1 MLGKLI
7 LAFALLPVAE
17 IYVLI
22 EVGSVIGSL
31 NTVAIILLTAVVGG
45 YLARTEGMRTYQ
57 QIQTHLQRGV
67 IPRNEIVD
75 ALLIFAAGIVLLTP
89 GFITDVAGL
98 TLLFPPTRVPIREFL
113 KRRFKNKMDRT
124 TIEINRF

>member
-31 NTVAIILLTAVVGG
+31 NTVAIILLTAVAGG
-45 YLARTEGMRTYQ
+45 YLARTEGTRTYH
-57 QIQTHLQRGV
+57 QIQAHLQRGV

-89 GFITDVAGL
+89 GFITDLAGL
-98 TLLFPPTRVPIREFL
+98 AILFPPTRVPIREFI
-113 KRRFKNKMDRT
+113 KRRFKDKMDRT

>member
-17 IYVLI
+17 IYLLI
-22 EVGSVIGSL
+22 EVGTAIGSL
-31 NTVAIILLTAVVGG
+31 NTVAIILITAVAGG
-45 YLARTEGMRTYQ
+45 YLARAEGTRTYH
-57 QIQTHLQRGV
+57 QIQTHLQQGV
-67 IPRNEIVD
+67 VPHNEIVD

-98 TLLFPPTRVPIREFL
+98 TILFPPTRAPIREWL

>member
-7 LAFALLPVAE
+7 LAFALLPVLE

-31 NTVAIILLTAVVGG
+31 NTVAIILLTAVAGG
-45 YLARTEGMRTYQ
+45 YLARSEGTRTYH
-57 QIQTHLQRGV
+57 QIQNNLNQGI

-75 ALLIFAAGIVLLTP
+75 ALLIFGAGIVLLTP

-98 TLLFPPTRVPIREFL
+98 AVLFPPTRAPIREFL
-113 KRRFKNKMDRT
+113 KRRFKSRMDRT

>member
-7 LAFALLPVAE
+7 LAFALLPVLE

-31 NTVAIILLTAVVGG
+31 NTVAIILLTAVAGG
-45 YLARTEGMRTYQ
+45 YLARSEGSRTYY
-57 QIQTHLQRGV
+57 QIQNNLNQGI
-67 IPRNEIVD
+67 IPRNEIID
-75 ALLIFAAGIVLLTP
+75 ALLIFGAGVVLLTP
-89 GFITDVAGL
+89 GFVTDLAGL
-98 TLLFPPTRVPIREFL
+98 TVLFPPTRAPIREFL
-113 KRRFKNKMDRT
+113 KRRFKNRMDRT

>member
-7 LAFALLPVAE
+7 LAFAILPVAE

-31 NTVAIILLTAVVGG
+31 NTVAIILLTAVAGG
-45 YLARTEGMRTYQ
+45 YLARTEGLRTYH
-57 QIQTHLQRGV
+57 QIQTNLNQGI

-75 ALLIFAAGIVLLTP
+75 ALLIFGAGVVLLTP
-89 GFITDVAGL
+89 GFITDLAGL
-98 TLLFPPTRVPIREFL
+98 VILFPPTRAPIREFL
-113 KRRFKNKMDRT
+113 KRRFKNRMDRT
-124 TIEINRF
+124 TIEINRY

>member
-7 LAFALLPVAE
+7 LAFAILPVAE

-31 NTVAIILLTAVVGG
+31 NTVAIILLTAAAGG
-45 YLARTEGMRTYQ
+45 YLARNEGTRTYN
-57 QIQTHLQRGV
+57 QIQTHLQQGV
-67 IPRNEIVD
+67 VPRNEIVD

-89 GFITDVAGL
+89 GFITDLAGL
-98 TLLFPPTRVPIREFL
+98 AVLFPPTRAPIREFL
-113 KRRFKNKMDRT
+113 KRRFKNRMDRT

>member
-7 LAFALLPVAE
+7 LAFALLPVLE

-31 NTVAIILLTAVVGG
+31 NTVAIILLTAVAGG
-45 YLARTEGMRTYQ
+45 YLARSEGTRTYH
-57 QIQTHLQRGV
+57 QIQNNLNQGI

-75 ALLIFAAGIVLLTP
+75 ALLIFGAGIVLLTP
-89 GFITDVAGL
+89 GFITDLAGL
-98 TLLFPPTRVPIREFL
+98 AVLFPPTRAPIREFL
-113 KRRFKNKMDRT
+113 KRRFKSRMDRT

>member
-98 TLLFPPTRVPIREFL
+98 AILFPPTRVPIREFL
-113 KRRFKNKMDRT
+113 KRRFKNRMDRT